1 MADIT
6 NKTSRNDAQGVSAS
20 RRKLLRA
27 SAAAPFVATLH
38 SGAAMANASAL
49 QCLINNVENPPTN
62 LISDRIDTVM
72 REEVQAGQLFDGTPI
87 YYVNGKWRDAANY
100 PHGKD
105 PSGSD
110 VPHFSYTGKVY
121 VAKYYTVNN
130 PTEPGSCEVIDTG
143 TLYPEPRGNNVALHA
158 TCLQTS
164 IVVSSSCEIS

>member
-6 NKTSRNDAQGVSAS
+6 NKTSRKDAQGISAS

-62 LISDRIDTVM
+62 LISDTIDTVM
-72 REEVQAGQLFDGTPI
+72 REEVSAGTSNGTPI
-87 YYVNGKWRDAANY
+87 YYVNFQWRDAANNIY
-100 PHGKD
+100 GKEE
-105 PSGSD
+105 SGSD
-110 VPHFSYTGKVY
+110 VANFLSSGRVY

-130 PTEPGSCEVIDTG
+130 PSKPGSCEVIDTG
-143 TLYPEPRGNNVALHA
+143 TLYPQPMGNNVALHA

>member
-62 LISDRIDTVM
+62 LISDTIDTVM
-72 REEVQAGQLFDGTPI
+72 REEVQAGQLFDGTQI
-87 YYVNGKWRDAANY
+87 YYVNGQWRDNANNEY
-100 PHGKD
+100 GPYD
-105 PSGSD
+105 D
-110 VPHFSYTGKVY
+110 VVNSEGFTHKGTVY